1 MKKQKTIKS
10 SSSKV
15 QNSNSSQAKYTSN
28 SVVLVVET
36 LVGSFIIFATAILL
50 VILFSLQES
59 AISQSSSYSYLT
71 GINISK
77 AVEYNKELL
86 GSLRAVQNYTVTFAL
101 IIGLIALIKIMIIK
115 NKKLRIVIGST
126 MLFFAIFTL
135 LSAMYS
141 EAIVKHFISIA

>member
-1 MKKQKTIKS
+1 MKKQKTVKT

-15 QNSNSSQAKYTSN
+15 QNNNSSKAKYMN
-28 SVVLVVET
+28 KPVVLVIET
-36 LVGSFIIFATAILL
+36 LVGSFILFATAILL
-50 VILFSLQES
+50 VLLFSLQES
-59 AISQSSSYSYLT
+59 VISQSSSYSYLT

-101 IIGLIALIKIMIIK
+101 IIGVIALIKIMIIK
-115 NKKLRIVIGST
+115 NKKLRIVIGSA

-135 LSAMYS
+135 ISAMYS
-141 EAIVKHFISIA
+141 EEIVKHFINIA